1 MLRHCLLACAIA
13 LATIPPCAAGPST
26 ASTVSLHTNI
36 ATTDLYGK
44 TCHTLESRERGA
56 VSTRYCRGAN
66 GYALLVHENQGRSSI
81 DIVAPGKEAW
91 QLDFWDV
98 VEPGVSQVGRKAEW
112 HVVRGTPRALLVRVD
127 MIDTRN
133 MVYPKTATSIAVARI
148 DSDGAC
154 VTFKADAGARGAEA
168 AARRAALDRSRK
180 CLGAYAGAAMPTP
193 M

>member
-13 LATIPPCAAGPST
+13 LATIPACAAGPST

-81 DIVAPGKEAW
+81 DIVAPGKEACNW
-91 QLDFWDV
+91 TFGMWWNRGCRKWD
-98 VEPGVSQVGRKAEW
+98 
-112 HVVRGTPRALLVRVD
+112 
-127 MIDTRN
+127 
-133 MVYPKTATSIAVARI
+133 
-148 DSDGAC
+148 
-154 VTFKADAGARGAEA
+154 
-168 AARRAALDRSRK
+168 ARRNGTWCAALRARCWCGS
-180 CLGAYAGAAMPTP
+180 T
-193 M
+193 